1 MRYAFQSTKT
11 PFDRDISLI
20 VDQRFTPPMYA
31 IEDEKGNSI
40 IGKFYSHELQ
50 KVSNPDN
57 VRKTIFRHILGGSS
71 A

>member
-20 VDQRFTPPMYA
+20 VDQPFTPPMNA

-40 IGKFYSHELQ
+40 IGKCYSHELQ
-50 KVSNPDN
+50 KFPIQTTSG
-57 VRKTIFRHILGGSS
+57 KTIFRHILGGSS